1 MPNPRTPAAQRGTST
16 PALMLQPSI
25 QQLSYLVAVADEA
38 TFSDAAATLGVSTS
52 ALSQGLAELERRVG
66 LELFAREGRRQV
78 LRDESAE
85 VLAYARRVVA
95 DTRDLTRWVGELR
108 GGRAGRL
115 RVGMIDAAAVEHF
128 PDQLRTFRRANS
140 EVELML
146 SVAPSGELLDRLLRG
161 ELDLAVVVEPDQL
174 PSEVACSPLLEEDI
188 VVVPPEG
195 SAIGPIEEWGPWV
208 LFPTGSH
215 TRALIERELRSR
227 GARVEVV
234 AESHQPEVLREMAR
248 LGVGWTVLPDVQAGM
263 AQGGRKTQ
271 PKARRDA
278 SPRVSASQS
287 PMVLARRRLVVA
299 RLRARSPH
307 GAADRFVALLEG

>member
-1 MPNPRTPAAQRGTST
+1 MPNLRTPAAQRGTPT
-16 PALMLQPSI
+16 PAPMLQPSI
-25 QQLSYLVAVADEA
+25 QQLSYLVAVADAA
-38 TFSDAAATLGVSTS
+38 TFSDAAATIGVSTS

-66 LELFAREGRRQV
+66 LDLFVREGRRQV

-263 AQGGRKTQ
+263 AKGGRKAQ
-271 PKARRDA
+271 PKARQDA
-278 SPRVSASQS
+278 SPRVSAAQS